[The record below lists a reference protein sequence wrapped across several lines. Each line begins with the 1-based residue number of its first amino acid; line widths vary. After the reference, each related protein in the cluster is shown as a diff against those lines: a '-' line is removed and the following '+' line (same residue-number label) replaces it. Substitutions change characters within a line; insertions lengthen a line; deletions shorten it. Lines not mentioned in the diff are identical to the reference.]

1 MNDQERQVLK
11 DWHDFES
18 HHRGAFRLCQLQP
31 CLDLRRLQ
39 GKSAHDQE
47 SQGGVK

>member
-1 MNDQERQVLK
+1 MNAEERQVLK

-18 HHRGAFRLCQLQP
+18 HHAGAFRLCQLQP

-39 GKSAHDQE
+39 SPNAHTQAA
-47 SQGGVK
+47 QGDVK